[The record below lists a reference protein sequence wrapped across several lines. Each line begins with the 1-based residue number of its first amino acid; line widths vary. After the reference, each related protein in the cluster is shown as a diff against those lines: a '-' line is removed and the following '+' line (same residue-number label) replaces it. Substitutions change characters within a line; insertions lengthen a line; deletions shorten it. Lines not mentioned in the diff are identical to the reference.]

1 MNAGWCSDR
10 CFVECGRFLW
20 LHVSAHQDTE
30 NIWQV
35 MELCRQRGS
44 LRRRRKAHM
53 SRACAYLCVCAQ
65 VCVCGCLL
73 LSSLVCWSS
82 LSFVR
87 AFCSRQRGGLQL
99 AHRPQGPN

>member
-1 MNAGWCSDR
+1 MNAGWCRDR

-35 MELCRQRGS
+35 TELCRKRGS

-53 SRACAYLCVCAQ
+53 SRACAS
-65 VCVCGCLL
+65 VCVCSSVCLCMPTLELVCLL
-73 LSSLVCWSS
+73 ELS
-82 LSFVR
+82 LSLLL
-87 AFCSRQRGGLQL
+87 GLSVL
-99 AHRPQGPN
+99 TSAVACN